1 MIEENPT
8 VPLSTMPQKVVH
20 KEILQAL
27 GSVLVSLAK
36 KQNQYLI
43 DDDDFADIDVIMDE
57 YVLTS
62 SDSTLTSMSITSPD
76 LDSESEWTDISNDD
90 VNRQDLIERIAHLHR
105 NVEALMDEIQVA
117 CVLERPAEA
126 VLHAPQLHLLA
137 HDAIHQP
144 HHFQR
149 KVCVLP
155 VIFDDIL
162 DSISNNPVFR
172 SRSHNQQLPVS
183 IQLAIFLKH
192 LGHYGN
198 VNGPDDLAE
207 WAGVS
212 VGTVV
217 NCTHRVMV
225 ALLDLHNNFIC
236 FPERGSSA
244 MQKAWRFTESRSC
257 RSWRNGVFAAD
268 GSTFNLFRKPSHFGE
283 TFYDRKS
290 RYSLNCQVHINFSRQ
305 QCTHLVTAYRDAT
318 QPPDHQL
325 RFRLSRKHP

>member
-8 VPLSTMPQKVVH
+8 VPLSTMPQKVVCE
-20 KEILQAL
+20 EILQAL

-62 SDSTLTSMSITSPD
+62 SDSTLTSMSITS
-76 LDSESEWTDISNDD
+76 LDSNSESEWTDISNDD
-90 VNRQDLIERIAHLHR
+90 VNRQDLIKRIAHLR
-105 NVEALMDEIQVA
+105 CNVEALMDEIQVV

-137 HDAIHQP
+137 HNAIHRP

-155 VIFDDIL
+155 VIFNDIL
-162 DSISNNPVFR
+162 DSISNNPIFR

-192 LGHYGN
+192 LSHYGN
-198 VNGPDDLAE
+198 ANGPDDLAE
-207 WAGVS
+207 WVGVS
-212 VGTVV
+212 VV
-217 NCTHRVMV
+217 
-225 ALLDLHNNFIC
+225 L
-236 FPERGSSA
+236 
-244 MQKAWRFTESRSC
+244 W
-257 RSWRNGVFAAD
+257 
-268 GSTFNLFRKPSHFGE
+268 
-283 TFYDRKS
+283 
-290 RYSLNCQVHINFSRQ
+290 
-305 QCTHLVTAYRDAT
+305 
-318 QPPDHQL
+318 
-325 RFRLSRKHP
+325 